1 MSFRLLYHPQ
11 VAASDLPPID
21 RRIRKQLG
29 KAILGR
35 LSTSPE
41 SYGRPL
47 RGSLKGFWKLRFGDL
62 RVIYRVVGKEVWV
75 LSIKN
80 RRGVYSELNSRLG
93 WKP

>member
-11 VAASDLPPID
+11 VAAIDLPLID
-21 RRIRKQLG
+21 RRVRKQLG
-29 KAILGR
+29 KALLDR
-35 LSTSPE
+35 LSTNPE

-47 RGSLKGFWKLRFGDL
+47 RGSLKGFWKLRFGDY
-62 RVIYRVVGKEVWV
+62 RVIFGVVGKEVWI

-80 RRGVYSELNSRLG
+80 RRDVYSELTSRLG